1 MVVPCPSGALY
12 TAAMRLTP
20 RQHSTLRRA
29 FAGRFGPGARLWL
42 FGSRVDDAR
51 RGGDVDL
58 LVQTPLADAHAL
70 VDARLAFLAD
80 LHATPEFDGEK
91 IDVVLWSPALHAEP
105 LPIHRVALSQGV
117 EL

>member
-1 MVVPCPSGALY
+1 
-12 TAAMRLTP
+12 MRLTP
-20 RQHSTLRRA
+20 RQQSVLRQA
-29 FAGRFGPGARLWL
+29 FEGRFGQGSRLWL

-58 LVQTPLADAHAL
+58 MVQTPLTDATAL
-70 VDARLAFLAD
+70 VDARLSFLAD

-91 IDVVLWSPALHAEP
+91 IDVVLWSPAWHREP
-105 LPIHRVALSQGV
+105 QAIHRVALAQGI